1 MTSLQNLPEQLNGND
16 APKRFYAFGKDFFP
30 FGRCRVSPTLKAA
43 FWMIGSISSFSAMA
57 VAGRELAGIYD
68 TFEIMMYRSAV
79 GVVVVVSLA
88 YATGSWRQI
97 NTRNFKLQIGR
108 NLAHF
113 TGQNLWFYA
122 VTVIPLAQ
130 VFALEF
136 TSPLW
141 VIVLSP
147 LILGEKLTKIRAL
160 AAVMG
165 FIGILVVA
173 RPTIEGIN
181 AGVVTAAAS
190 AIFFAFTIMLT
201 KRLTRSQTITT
212 ILFYLTVTQLFF
224 GIVMAGYDGDIALPT
239 LTHWPLLLLIGLAG
253 LIAHYCL
260 TSALSIAPATVV
272 VPIDFVRLPVIA
284 VIGMLVYAEALD
296 IWVFVGAS
304 IIFAGNY
311 INLWVETHKKA

>member
-1 MTSLQNLPEQLNGND
+1 M
-16 APKRFYAFGKDFFP
+16 
-30 FGRCRVSPTLKAA
+30 SPTLKAA
-43 FWMIGSISSFSAMA
+43 LWMIGSISSFSAMA

-68 TFEIMMYRSAV
+68 TFEIMLYRSAV
-79 GVVVVVSLA
+79 GVFVVVSLA
-88 YATGSWRQI
+88 LATGTWRQI

-147 LILGEKLTKIRAL
+147 LILGEKLTKIRGL

-224 GIVMAGYDGDIALPT
+224 GVVMAGYDGDIALPT
-239 LTHWPLLLLIGLAG
+239 MAHGPLLLLIGLAG
-253 LIAHYCL
+253 LVAHYCL
-260 TSALSIAPATVV
+260 TTALSIAPATVV

-296 IWVFVGAS
+296 VWVFVGAA

-311 INLWVETHKKA
+311 INLWFETHKRL